1 MARNSLSSMLRGAH
15 SELLPRRFYLISS
28 FFIATYILLTTY
40 FLFIL
45 TIIYA
50 QSCQHYKPHY
60 IQLARDVQATEE
72 GKNVQFRA
80 ISCTVHKDICK
91 QEGIRGYPT
100 VKLYRAGN
108 STGSIPG
115 RGGKNFKVDEVLSEL
130 GIPRRGGSGS
140 AAGKPVQKAK
150 EPTAAEIAA
159 KSHIRT
165 HAELF
170 SDAAVSFNF
179 ALHHSIYTLHGPLD
193 TDAKNALRKWLALL
207 HQTLP
212 PEMKGTHKQIDA
224 LQMNFD
230 EIASSENALLKTID
244 GVKLDSNA
252 WSLSCTKGDHHKG
265 YTCGL
270 WSMFH
275 IISVGLVEHN
285 LKQEEGDDINRIATM
300 NAANSL
306 RDYISHFFGC
316 EECRKNFV
324 GSYDN
329 CDFGRC
335 ERLSNEPGDA
345 VEMWREFALWLF
357 EVHNAVNVRLQREKA
372 QREGK
377 PRPTAEDKWQAKWPS
392 AKACP
397 RCWTGE
403 DSWNKDAVYEY
414 LRSEYWPADETSS
427 KNKMNEGA
435 GRGKFLRKRIE
446 RMERFAL
453 THEAEFVDASMA
465 LASNGIVM
473 PLAVVAII
481 GAFCFLLKQH
491 REKNQYGRGKKFDG
505 GGKRAARSPYRSSSR
520 GKPRA
525 AGVL

>member
-1 MARNSLSSMLRGAH
+1 MFTSHAL
-15 SELLPRRFYLISS
+15 S
-28 FFIATYILLTTY
+28 FFPFSLVLIRHLRVRTCCTLLVPYEHSTP
-40 FLFIL
+40 
-45 TIIYA
+45 

-60 IQLARDVQATEE
+60 VQMARDVQATEE
-72 GKNVQFRA
+72 GKNVQFHA

-91 QEGIRGYPT
+91 QEGIRGYPS
-100 VKLYRAGN
+100 VKFYRNGN
-108 STGSIPG
+108 STGFISG
-115 RGGKNFKVDEVLSEL
+115 RGGRFFKVDEVFAEL
-130 GIPRRGGSGS
+130 GIARRSGS
-140 AAGKPVQKAK
+140 ESAAVKPVQKVK
-150 EPTAAEIAA
+150 EPTSAEIAA
-159 KSHIRT
+159 KAHIRT

-207 HQTLP
+207 HRALP
-212 PEMKGTHKQIDA
+212 PEMKATHKQIDA
-224 LQMNFD
+224 LQKNFD
-230 EIASSENALLKTID
+230 EVASSEDALLKAVD
-244 GVKLDSNA
+244 GVKLDSNT

-285 LKQEEGDDINRIATM
+285 TNEEEGDNMNQIATM
-300 NAANSL
+300 DAANSL

-324 GSYDN
+324 RSYDN

-335 ERLSNEPGDA
+335 QRLSDDPGGSADT
-345 VEMWREFALWLF
+345 WREFALWLF

-397 RCWTGE
+397 RCWTGD

-414 LRSEYWPADETSS
+414 LRSEYWPTGGAISGGNN
-427 KNKMNEGA
+427 NKKKG
-435 GRGKFLRKRIE
+435 GRLRKRIE
-446 RMERFAL
+446 RIERFAM

-465 LASNGIVM
+465 LASNGTVM
-473 PLAVVAII
+473 PLAVVAVI
-481 GAFCFLLKQH
+481 GVFWYLLKQH
-491 REKNQYGRGKKFDG
+491 RERNRYSRGKKFDG
-505 GGKRAARSPYRSSSR
+505 EREAMASRMLHRSPYRSRSR
-520 GKPRA
+520 GKPRS